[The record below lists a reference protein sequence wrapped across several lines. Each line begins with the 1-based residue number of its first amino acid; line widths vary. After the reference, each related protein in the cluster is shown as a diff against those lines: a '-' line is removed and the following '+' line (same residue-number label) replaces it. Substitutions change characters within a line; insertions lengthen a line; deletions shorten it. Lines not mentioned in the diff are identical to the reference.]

1 MIAAKE
7 KELQQTKDML
17 RKRDIERVQLLD
29 QINKV
34 TAPDVPEQMMVSL
47 NYHEKQYNMIMSKLT
62 QANSPEKAFSVRN
75 NILEIDHRFKSNTN
89 ALKGSIKDGEE
100 SSEIEP
106 LEKPQS
112 PVDYQPNCQE
122 GDDQVIT
129 DEPAFVIPSDIQE

>member
-47 NYHEKQYNMIMSKLT
+47 SYHEKQYNMIMSKLT
-62 QANSPEKAFSVRN
+62 
-75 NILEIDHRFKSNTN
+75 
-89 ALKGSIKDGEE
+89 
-100 SSEIEP
+100 
-106 LEKPQS
+106 
-112 PVDYQPNCQE
+112 
-122 GDDQVIT
+122 
-129 DEPAFVIPSDIQE
+129 